1 MENTV
6 SPFLFE
12 RRTMKDSER
21 LEELMVKKGFT
32 VRRLAKESG
41 VPPTTL
47 YSIMERDTEI
57 RLDVALRLAKALG
70 VDVKEIS
77 SDKILKE
84 VKIEFI

>member
-77 SDKILKE
+77 SDKILTE

>member
-1 MENTV
+1 MDNTV
-6 SPFLFE
+6 SHFLFE

-57 RLDVALRLAKALG
+57 RLDVALRLAKTMG

>member
-1 MENTV
+1 
-6 SPFLFE
+6 
-12 RRTMKDSER
+12 MKDSER

-84 VKIEFI
+84 VRIEFI

>member
-1 MENTV
+1 
-6 SPFLFE
+6 
-12 RRTMKDSER
+12 MKDSER

-57 RLDVALRLAKALG
+57 RLDVALRLAKALR

>member
-1 MENTV
+1 
-6 SPFLFE
+6 
-12 RRTMKDSER
+12 MKDSER

-57 RLDVALRLAKALG
+57 RLDVALTLAKALG

>member
-1 MENTV
+1 
-6 SPFLFE
+6 
-12 RRTMKDSER
+12 MKDSER
-21 LEELMVKKGFT
+21 LEELMFKKGFT

-70 VDVKEIS
+70 VDVKEIY
-77 SDKILKE
+77 SDKILK
-84 VKIEFI
+84 

>member
-1 MENTV
+1 
-6 SPFLFE
+6 
-12 RRTMKDSER
+12 MKDSER

-57 RLDVALRLAKALG
+57 RLDVGLRLAKALG

>member
-1 MENTV
+1 
-6 SPFLFE
+6 
-12 RRTMKDSER
+12 MKDSER

-57 RLDVALRLAKALG
+57 RLDGFMAEL
-70 VDVKEIS
+70 
-77 SDKILKE
+77 
-84 VKIEFI
+84 

>member
-1 MENTV
+1 
-6 SPFLFE
+6 
-12 RRTMKDSER
+12 
-21 LEELMVKKGFT
+21 MVKKGFT

>member
-84 VKIEFI
+84 VRSEFI

>member
-1 MENTV
+1 MANTV

>member
-1 MENTV
+1 MANTV
-6 SPFLFE
+6 SPFLYE

>member
-32 VRRLAKESG
+32 VRILAMESG

>member
-1 MENTV
+1 
-6 SPFLFE
+6 
-12 RRTMKDSER
+12 MKDSER